1 MGMYNLGIHIATK
14 VSFLVSSNSTA
25 FHVRNPEALPL
36 STCLIQVMVLLH
48 DDTITD
54 R

>member
-1 MGMYNLGIHIATK
+1 MYNLGIHIPTK
-14 VSFLVSSNSTA
+14 VSFLVSSNSTT
-25 FHVRNPEALPL
+25 FHARNPEALPL
-36 STCLIQVMVLLH
+36 SACLIQVMVLLH